1 MNIDPFERVRRL
13 RSAKLK
19 ENLGSGVDRTRVPP
33 GQAVT
38 KEWPVLH
45 YGSVPRIDLATWDFR
60 VFGLV
65 QEPLRL
71 SYDDLMALPK
81 IQVTADIHCVTHW
94 TVLDSVW
101 EGIPFKEIMKRSKP
115 LPEARFVMAH
125 CEQGYTTSL
134 PLEALLDD
142 DVILCTRRNG
152 ADLTPQHGWP
162 LRLFVPKKY
171 FWKSAKWLRGLE
183 FMAQDRLGFWEQAGY
198 HNGADPWTEER
209 FS

>member
-1 MNIDPFERVRRL
+1 MNMDPLEHVRRL
-13 RSAKLK
+13 RAAKLK
-19 ENLGSGVDRTRVPP
+19 ESLGRDADRTRVPP
-33 GQAVT
+33 GQSVT
-38 KEWPVLH
+38 KAWPVLH
-45 YGSVPRIDLATWDFR
+45 YGGVPRANLATWDFR

-65 QEPLRL
+65 QAPLRW
-71 SYDDLMALPK
+71 SYDELMALPK
-81 IQVTADIHCVTHW
+81 IQVTADVHCVTHW
-94 TVLDSVW
+94 TLLDSTW
-101 EGIPFKEIMKRSKP
+101 EGISFKEIVKLSKP

-134 PLEALLDD
+134 PLEVLLDD
-142 DVILCTRRNG
+142 DVILCNKRDG
-152 ADLTPQHGWP
+152 ADLTPEHGWP